1 MLPWLSAYD
10 HRNYARYLPV
20 YLLHILSTE
29 DTNTE
34 ALNLLKG
41 SAFGVLRSKN
51 HGFSRLP
58 VDRTIEQTLNRNS
71 KMKGGIVGFS
81 LNRGAVYQWILSAQ
95 SRAAF
100 KYKQTCRKAKEE
112 FTK

>member
-1 MLPWLSAYD
+1 MLPWLFAYD

-20 YLLHILSTE
+20 YFLHILSTE

-41 SAFGVLRSKN
+41 SAFGVMWNKN

-71 KMKGGIVGFS
+71 KMRGGIVGFS
-81 LNRGAVYQWILSAQ
+81 LNRGAVYQWILSAH

-100 KYKQTCRKAKEE
+100 KY
-112 FTK
+112 